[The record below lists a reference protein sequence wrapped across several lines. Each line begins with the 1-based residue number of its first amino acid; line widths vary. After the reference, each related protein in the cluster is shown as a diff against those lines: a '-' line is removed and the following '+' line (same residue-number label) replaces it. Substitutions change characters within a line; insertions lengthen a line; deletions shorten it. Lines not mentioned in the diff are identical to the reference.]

1 MNLRPLIF
9 LLCLGSAAFVQANSK
24 ETLSVQGKQQP
35 PASLA
40 TPPENLPVEFTHKL
54 KEAESGDIDAMLS
67 IGLVYMDGTDYLSPD
82 ADKAFIWFKKSLIAA
97 VPMVTII

>member
-40 TPPENLPVEFTHKL
+40 TPL
-54 KEAESGDIDAMLS
+54 KTFLS
-67 IGLVYMDGTDYLSPD
+67 
-82 ADKAFIWFKKSLIAA
+82 SLLIN
-97 VPMVTII
+97 